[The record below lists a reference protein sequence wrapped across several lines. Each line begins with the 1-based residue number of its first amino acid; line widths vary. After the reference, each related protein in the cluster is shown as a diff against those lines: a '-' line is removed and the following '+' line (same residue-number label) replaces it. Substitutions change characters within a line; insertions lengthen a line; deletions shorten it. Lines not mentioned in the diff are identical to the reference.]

1 MESLDRSKAVI
12 ELGKRIVAG
21 LKLGDDVTAQ
31 WMAHLVAE
39 KISAAEHASETAQ
52 VGAVAECVDVILKL
66 WAHRYTLPP
75 YMRPLRELDP
85 LLRTLNTLGVTEED
99 ELRFFARPPNSEEL
113 DGATEDEKKLFE
125 FAIGIDQVAR
135 ELIRHTLSVAAERSV
150 DVVKPWLEETFK
162 GSLDATVEL
171 RISRFVAESLLKGQ
185 EKTKQQA
192 MLDRI
197 DRLESFASAALLLA
211 GEMRQALPQ
220 ETEESGAAEQ
230 TSEITD
236 LYAASGAALRP
247 R

>member
-12 ELGKRIVAG
+12 ALGKRIVAG

-52 VGAVAECVDVILKL
+52 DAVVVECVDVILKL

-85 LLRTLNTLGVTEED
+85 LLRTLNSLGVNEKD
-99 ELRFFARPPNSEEL
+99 QLRFFARPPSSEEL

-135 ELIRHTLSVAAERSV
+135 ELIRHALGIAAERSV
-150 DVVKPWLEETFK
+150 DVVKPWLEEAFT
-162 GSLDATVEL
+162 GSLEATVEL
-171 RISRFVAESLLKGQ
+171 RISRFVAEDLLKGQ
-185 EKTKQQA
+185 EKASQQA
-192 MLDRI
+192 LLDRI
-197 DRLESFASAALLLA
+197 DRLESFANAALFLA
-211 GEMRQALPQ
+211 GEMRKSLPQ
-220 ETEESGAAEQ
+220 DTEESG
-230 TSEITD
+230 
-236 LYAASGAALRP
+236 G
-247 R
+247 